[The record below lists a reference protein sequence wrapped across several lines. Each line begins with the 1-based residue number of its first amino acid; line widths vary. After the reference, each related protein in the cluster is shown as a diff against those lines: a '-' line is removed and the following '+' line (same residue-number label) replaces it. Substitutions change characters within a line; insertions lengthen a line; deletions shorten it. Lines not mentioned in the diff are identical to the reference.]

1 VHVRLKRN
9 RFERESGKPGSL
21 QTPCRTECLSLHQ
34 LAQSL
39 GNAVDA
45 RDSSTFNHS
54 EEVAKISEFIAGKY
68 GLAPMDVQMIH
79 VAAHLHDIGK
89 IGIPDSILKKAG
101 PLAPEERVLLQQH
114 PEIGARIVKP
124 VEAFGTPDGVAD
136 IILHHHERF
145 DGSGYPARLAGFRI
159 PVGARIVA
167 VADSLSA
174 LLQHRYYRSGTSF
187 KSALQEIER
196 CSGSQFDPHIVQL
209 LLQSDG
215 TVRKLLTEH
224 IIPVQPLL
232 QPDCECRSPQLACEE

>member
-1 VHVRLKRN
+1 MHVRLKQN
-9 RFERESGKPGSL
+9 RLERESRKPGSF
-21 QTPCRTECLSLHQ
+21 QAPCRTECLSLHQ

-54 EEVAKISEFIAGKY
+54 EEVARISEFIAGKY

-101 PLAPEERVLLQQH
+101 PLTPEERVLLQQH

-124 VEAFGTPDGVAD
+124 VDAFSTPDGVAD

-145 DGSGYPARLAGFRI
+145 DGSGYPARLAGFGI

-174 LLQHRYYRSGTSF
+174 LLQHRYYRPGTSF
-187 KSALQEIER
+187 ESALQEIER
-196 CSGSQFDPHIVQL
+196 CSGSQFDPHIVHL
-209 LLQSDG
+209 LLQSAD

-224 IIPVQPLL
+224 SIPVEHLL
-232 QPDCECRSPQLACEE
+232 PPDFEYRSHLLACKG